1 MLIFIISILGIL
13 TSLIC
18 IAWIFEDMSCV
29 TLLDVVIEYGFL
41 TFFVICTIFFI
52 CALLRII

>member
-1 MLIFIISILGIL
+1 MLIFISILGIL
-13 TSLIC
+13 MSLIC

-29 TLLDVVIEYGFL
+29 TLLDVVIKYGFL
-41 TFFVICTIFFI
+41 TFFVMCMVFFI